1 LSGDKDAAQRIQ
13 REGGTTVRLIIRTAA
28 VCAALVAVAVS
39 QVGTAQSVTLPVD
52 LPGIDGTLQLPAVQV
67 GDVTVAGPSTAKV
80 SGSIDPNGLATQVYV
95 EYGANNVLGLKTPK
109 ISIAAGVDPQKFI
122 TELLNLQPNTS
133 YSYRIVAESAAGTTT
148 GATQTF
154 TTPGAPGGA
163 GATGQVVVSLSSGG
177 LAVAGSAKT
186 VRCTIAGT
194 SGNDVLNG
202 TSKKDVICGL
212 GGNDRIQ
219 GRGGNDTI
227 LGGAGRDRVRGG
239 GGRDRFY
246 GNGGNDRLVSRDKK
260 RGERVNGGSGR
271 DRATID
277 KGDRVVSVEL
287 VARR

>member
-1 LSGDKDAAQRIQ
+1 VSVFIKAAAI
-13 REGGTTVRLIIRTAA
+13 
-28 VCAALVAVAVS
+28 CAALVAVALS
-39 QVGTAQSVTLPVD
+39 QVSTAQSVTLPID
-52 LPGIDGTLQLPAVQV
+52 LPGIDGSVQLPAVQV
-67 GDVTVAGPSTAKV
+67 GDVTVAGPSTATV
-80 SGSIDPNGLATQVYV
+80 RGSIDPNGLATEVFV
-95 EYGANNVLGLKTPK
+95 EYGANNVLNMKTPK

-122 TELLNLQPNTS
+122 TELLNLQPGTS

-148 GATQTF
+148 GSTQTF
-154 TTPGAPGGA
+154 TTPGASGGA
-163 GATGQVVVSLSSGG
+163 GGPGASGQVVVSLSTGG

-194 SGNDVLNG
+194 AKNDVLNG

-227 LGGAGRDRVRGG
+227 LGGAGNDRARGG

-246 GNGGNDRLVSRDKK
+246 GNAGRDRLQSRDKK

-277 KGDRVVSVEL
+277 RGDRVTSVEL